1 MRSTVL
7 ALFLSVLIFSAC
19 SKPSLNFEADDLFS
33 LYKPRPPQSEP
44 QVVDLA
50 WDKENVSFSCK
61 NEPLEPLVNRIIKER
76 DRGVSYTGRLYGS
89 VTMLADHEP
98 YLAVLSRM
106 LESNGYTLDSS
117 QTMFTIKKLSPE
129 GTVTRKIS
137 LFDLDAN
144 SLCTKLKESYDSD
157 IKITHVPEHNAI
169 ILSGEGKDITE
180 LEETIGLLDH
190 PVPSILLEIVLLEIN
205 QDKMADYGISLSELG
220 SKRFFV
226 NSYNSGG
233 DIDNNNFSGI
243 ELKGA
248 DSMDLPSGLVFKA
261 NLKVLQKRGL
271 AKILTH
277 PHVVSRS
284 GEQAVVEI
292 SLDNYLY
299 LQKQSDDNMNYYVD
313 VEKVSTGVSL
323 QMVPV
328 LTQSGH
334 ILINMKAEESIVLPP
349 ENNANF
355 VVDRN
360 TLQSTF
366 RARDGEVIAA
376 GGLFQKVDI
385 HENSGLPFLQNIP
398 GLNLLFARTGRQ
410 KSRQEVVFFILPKIF
425 NHQYQNLSAPATD
438 KTSADK

>member
-1 MRSTVL
+1 MRRAL
-7 ALFLSVLIFSAC
+7 FALFLLLSLFTAC
-19 SKPSLNFEADDLFS
+19 SKPSLNIESDDLFS
-33 LYKPRPPQSEP
+33 LYKPLSSQSAPQT
-44 QVVDLA
+44 VNLI
-50 WDKENVSFSCK
+50 WDKENLSFSCQ
-61 NEPLEPLVNRIIKER
+61 NEPLEPLVNRIIKEQKK
-76 DRGVSYTGRLYGS
+76 GVSYVGRLYGT
-89 VTMLADHEP
+89 VTIQANHEH
-98 YLAVLSRM
+98 YLAVLSRI

-117 QTMFTIKKLSPE
+117 QALFSIKKSAPD
-129 GTVTRKIS
+129 GTITRKIS

-157 IKITHVPEHNAI
+157 IKITLVSEHNAI
-169 ILSGEGKDITE
+169 ILTGEGKEITE

-190 PVPSILLEIVLLEIN
+190 PVPSILLEIVLVEIN
-205 QDKMADYGISLSELG
+205 QDKMADFGISLSELG
-220 SKRFFV
+220 NKRFFI

-233 DIDNNNFSGI
+233 DIDNNNFNGI
-243 ELKGA
+243 ELKDA
-248 DSMDLPSGLVFKA
+248 NSMDLPSGLIFKA
-261 NLKVLQKRGL
+261 NLKALQKKGL

-284 GEQAVVEI
+284 GEQAVIEI

-299 LQKQSDDNMNYYVD
+299 LQKQSDENQKFYID

-328 LTQSGH
+328 LTQSGQ
-334 ILINMKAEESIVLPP
+334 ILINLKAEESIVLPP

-376 GGLFQKVDI
+376 GGLFQKIDI
-385 HENSGLPFLQNIP
+385 HENSGLPLLQSIP
-398 GLNLLFARTGRQ
+398 VLNLLFARTSRQ
-410 KSRQEVVFFILPKIF
+410 KSRQEVVFFILPRIF
-425 NHQYQNLSAPATD
+425 NHQYQNISAPTSD
-438 KTSADK
+438 KTQYQ